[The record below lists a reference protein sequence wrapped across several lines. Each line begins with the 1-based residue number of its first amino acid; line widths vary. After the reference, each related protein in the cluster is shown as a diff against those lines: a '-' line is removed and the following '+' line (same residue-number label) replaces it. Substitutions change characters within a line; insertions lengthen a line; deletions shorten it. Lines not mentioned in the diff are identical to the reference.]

1 MKAITN
7 RIRKLEI
14 RLSPQL
20 DLEGY
25 SLARILYERR
35 RRRMEREG
43 VAAEELPP
51 EFLAPA
57 PGFNP
62 LKLTLSLAETLQR
75 RRELREEAAATGARN
90 TYR

>member
-7 RIRKLEI
+7 RIRRLEI

-35 RRRMEREG
+35 RRRREREG

-51 EFLAPA
+51 SLEPPT

-62 LKLTLSLAETLQR
+62 MRLTLSLEETHR
-75 RRELREEAAATGARN
+75 RRCELREAQTGQRA
-90 TYR
+90 